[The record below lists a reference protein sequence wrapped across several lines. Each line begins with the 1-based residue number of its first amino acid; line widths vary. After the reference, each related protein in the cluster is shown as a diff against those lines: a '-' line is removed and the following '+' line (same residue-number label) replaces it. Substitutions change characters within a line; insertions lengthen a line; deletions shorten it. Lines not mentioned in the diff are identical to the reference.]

1 MGSKLIDILVYAF
14 SLLLAA
20 VPIIVELNSKEKKSP
35 KYIASLSIL
44 AALLLI
50 FGIIKIQNDNTQQSV
65 IQYKLDST
73 ITKLTLIKNKLT
85 EDSTNRSLFEK
96 KLFSEFKIKRDTIS
110 NSPYIQKNFTTN
122 IENARV
128 VNIGDKK

>member
-1 MGSKLIDILVYAF
+1 MIIL
-14 SLLLAA
+14 S
-20 VPIIVELNSKEKKSP
+20 
-35 KYIASLSIL
+35 
-44 AALLLI
+44 
-50 FGIIKIQNDNTQQSV
+50 DTV
-65 IQYKLDST
+65 IQYKSDSK